1 MVIETKI
8 QRLHDLCGIAGG
20 DLSKL
25 EEQISHIVEIKK
37 KTSEKLNKDVMRLQ
51 ASDVLKP
58 IENLDKINAEL
69 VRAISNISRIS
80 QEIQLL
86 LKKQHEEKPKSAA
99 KNVLD

>member
-1 MVIETKI
+1 M
-8 QRLHDLCGIAGG
+8 
-20 DLSKL
+20 
-25 EEQISHIVEIKK
+25 
-37 KTSEKLNKDVMRLQ
+37 
-51 ASDVLKP
+51 SDVLKP